1 MTDTA
6 STSRDSLARVPVWV
20 LTGFLGS
27 GKTTFLNKMR
37 GDATMRDTLV
47 LVNEFGDV
55 AIDHNLIAESTE
67 NVVLLESGCLCCAI
81 RGDLIDALRN
91 LVVRR
96 IRNEIPP
103 FSRVIV
109 ETTGLADPVPIV
121 HTLAA
126 DLNLSERYRIEGVVT
141 VVDHQHIGP
150 YLADYIEARRQLMIA
165 DSIVISKT
173 DLPGYDAARLQTVLR
188 RFNTQAPMVPS
199 ESRQACV
206 KLFESLERRI
216 SGRGFITMQ
225 LNKAQDSSESVGS
238 AFSSMGLGVHTRDLS
253 SLSLSCGR
261 PLDWAGLM
269 GWLGDLLTEYGPRL
283 LRVKGLVD
291 VQGHDQ
297 PIVLQGVQH
306 VFYPVET
313 IPAWPDGER
322 KTQIVLIGQ
331 ALDDAKIRASF
342 AAVFSARQY
351 A

>member
-6 STSRDSLARVPVWV
+6 STPLASLARVPVWV

-27 GKTTFLNKMR
+27 GKTTFLNKML

-91 LVVRR
+91 LVIRR
-96 IRNEIPP
+96 IRNEVPP

-141 VVDHQHIGP
+141 VVDHQRIEP
-150 YLADYIEARRQLMIA
+150 YLADYIEARRQLMVA
-165 DSIVISKT
+165 DSIVVSKT
-173 DLPGYDAARLQTVLR
+173 DLPGYDVARLEAVVR
-188 RFNTQAPMVPS
+188 PFNAQAPMVPS
-199 ESRQACV
+199 DSLPACV
-206 KLFESLERRI
+206 QLFESLERRI
-216 SGRGFITMQ
+216 SGRGFISRQ
-225 LNKAQDSSESVGS
+225 LNKAPGRSESADCALS
-238 AFSSMGLGVHTRDLS
+238 PMGLGTHTRDLT
-253 SLSLSCGR
+253 SLSLSCEQ
-261 PLDWAGLM
+261 PLAWDSLM
-269 GWLGDLLTEYGPRL
+269 EWLGDLLTEYGPRL

-291 VQGHDQ
+291 VQGQ
-297 PIVLQGVQH
+297 ALPIVLQGVQH

-313 IPAWPDGER
+313 IPAWPDGVCR
-322 KTQIVLIGQ
+322 TQIVLIGQ

-342 AAVFSARQY
+342 AALSARQY